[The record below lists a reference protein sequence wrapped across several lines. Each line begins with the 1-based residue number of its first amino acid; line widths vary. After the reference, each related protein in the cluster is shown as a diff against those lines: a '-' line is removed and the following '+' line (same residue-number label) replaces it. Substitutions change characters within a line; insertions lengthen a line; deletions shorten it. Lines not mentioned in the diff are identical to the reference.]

1 MIHHCV
7 HTIRS
12 PRNERKIITTHLAGA
27 AIPLRCYIDGGIRV
41 HKMPCT
47 ESEFTA
53 RVSSSIVAA
62 DPVFVRGTSASL
74 TEVEG

>member
-1 MIHHCV
+1 
-7 HTIRS
+7 
-12 PRNERKIITTHLAGA
+12 
-27 AIPLRCYIDGGIRV
+27 
-41 HKMPCT
+41 MPCT

-53 RVSSSIVAA
+53 RVSSSIVAG